1 MKTDVYFWLGDD
13 GEAIVVSEE
22 GFGGLQDIERDAR
35 RRFREVDTS
44 PKRYYFHGIIE
55 EIDED
60 DYDDEGYEFDDLFD
74 DDSDDTRPA

>member
-22 GFGGLQDIERDAR
+22 GFGGMQDIERDTR

-44 PKRYYFHGIIE
+44 PRRYYFHGIIE
-55 EIDED
+55 EIDEE
-60 DYDDEGYEFDDLFD
+60 DYDDEGFDFDELFED
-74 DDSDDTRPA
+74 DDTRPA